1 MDVLISLV
9 VWCLYEIVVWCLC
22 GWGCYKIAENN
33 GRDKTLAAVLGVL
46 FGLFAVLG
54 YVIAGKKTVA

>member
-1 MDVLISLV
+1 MDVLISLL
-9 VWCLYEIVVWCLC
+9 VWLLC

-33 GRDKTLAAVLGVL
+33 GRNKTLAAVLGVL

>member
-9 VWCLYEIVVWCLC
+9 VWLLC

-54 YVIAGKKTVA
+54 YVIAGKKIVA